1 MPEPLIFNGI
11 EIPEEQYVPESPSA
25 SAEQPLALD
34 PETEPVFQFV
44 CGIAGS
50 GKTTLIQKRV
60 ADYDDAIL
68 CATTGIAAVNL
79 GEGVTT
85 INSLLMFFDTNDLR
99 TAYEVGRLGAFLNRF
114 YRSGYRRLV
123 IDEISMLDADQ
134 LTILVTCIEGLNE
147 QHTEH
152 GEPPLGLTI
161 VGDFFQ
167 LPPVKAA
174 FAFESPVWD
183 RFEPNTLRLTKI
195 WRQTDRAFLDGL
207 HAVRCGDRNRAL
219 DYFASRLERS
229 EESQYD
235 GTTIFAKNDEVDRH
249 NRLRMMQLMAPAET
263 FPTERHGKQSSEWK
277 QIPDTLVLK
286 PGCLVMALA
295 NRRYP
300 KDEDD
305 PGPAELMYANGDL
318 GHYLGKVSD
327 RIARVK
333 LLRNDREVDVVQA
346 VKEKSTATGN
356 KGVKADRNQVEGS
369 VRYVPLRTAYGVTC
383 HKTQG
388 LSLDRVQIIF
398 HSAFWMTPGML
409 YVAMSRC
416 RTPEGLRLVGAAKQ
430 FEARIV
436 TDPRVSRWA

>member
-1 MPEPLIFNGI
+1 MADGAAAEAVVADEPI
-11 EIPEEQYVPESPSA
+11 VS
-25 SAEQPLALD
+25 LD
-34 PETEPVFQFV
+34 PATEPIFQFI

-50 GKTTLIQKRV
+50 GKTTLIRNRV
-60 ADYDDAIL
+60 ESYDDAIL

-123 IDEISMLDADQ
+123 IDEISMLDAEQ
-134 LTILVTCIEGLNE
+134 LTILVTCIEGINE
-147 QHTEH
+147 FHTAQ

-167 LPPVKAA
+167 LPPVKAP
-174 FAFESPVWD
+174 FVFESPVWD
-183 RFEPNTLRLTKI
+183 RFESNTLRLTKI
-195 WRQTDRAFLDGL
+195 WRQTDPAFLNAL
-207 HAVRCGDRNRAL
+207 HAVRCGDRDRAL
-219 DYFASRLERS
+219 DYFADRLVRS
-229 EESQYD
+229 QESQWD

-249 NRLRMMQLMAPAET
+249 NKLRLLQLLAPAET
-263 FPTERHGKQSSEWK
+263 FPTERHGKQSGEWK

-286 PGCLVMALA
+286 PGCLVMSLA

-300 KDEDD
+300 KADPDD
-305 PGPAELMYANGDL
+305 PPPDLMYANGDL
-318 GHYLGKVSD
+318 GHYLGKTSD

-333 LLRNDREVDVVQA
+333 LLRNGQEVDVVQA

-356 KGVKADRNQVEGS
+356 KGVKAERNTVEGS
-369 VRYVPLRTAYGVTC
+369 VRYMPLRTAYGVTC

-388 LSLDRVQIIF
+388 LSLDRVQIVY
-398 HSAFWMTPGML
+398 HSQFWSQVGMI
-409 YVAMSRC
+409 YTGMSRC
-416 RTPEGLRLVGAAKQ
+416 RTPEGLRLVGTADQ
-430 FEARIV
+430 LRARIN
-436 TDPRVSRWA
+436 TNPKLARWA